1 MVCRMVCGV
10 CLCVC
15 ILCVLNYSMVV
26 LILCLLVHFLKRKR
40 RKRYGIG
47 WIGRWEDLGGT
58 RGGGRCWEELGEVG
72 ILTRIF
78 CMKKIVFSEQNKKEK
93 INF

>member
-1 MVCRMVCGV
+1 MTVG
-10 CLCVC
+10 
-15 ILCVLNYSMVV
+15 
-26 LILCLLVHFLKRKR
+26 
-40 RKRYGIG
+40 
-47 WIGRWEDLGGT
+47 WEDLGGT

-72 ILTRIF
+72 TLTRIF